1 MVAGA
6 SPADGDKT
14 AANRERADRRR
25 AVQRAVRSE
34 RERLTSTTGTR
45 PAFDYE
51 LLLTYARNRAS
62 AAYALPLLVGIVA
75 ATGLSWIQPS
85 TIIAWASLV
94 LAVHVATLSVCRR
107 FSTMQAGGLSIKN
120 WTRRFII
127 AEAVGGI
134 AWAAVLVLASLYGR
148 FGDGL

>member
-6 SPADGDKT
+6 TRADGDKT
-14 AANRERADRRR
+14 AANRERADHRR

-62 AAYALPLLVGIVA
+62 AAYALPLLVAIVA

-85 TIIAWASLV
+85 AIITWAALI
-94 LAVHVATLSVCRR
+94 LAIHVGILSVCRR
-107 FSTMQAGGLSIKN
+107 FSTLPASGLSIKA
-120 WTRRFII
+120 WT
-127 AEAVGGI
+127 
-134 AWAAVLVLASLYGR
+134 
-148 FGDGL
+148 